1 MWVCQYQ
8 TFPGVL
14 FSTSSDQTGL
24 FPGLVCKRLDAPLP
38 GGSLSQWFS
47 FNKILRLVEELPF

>member
-1 MWVCQYQ
+1 MWVCQYE

-24 FPGLVCKRLDAPLP
+24 VPGLTCERLQEPLP
-38 GGSLSQWFS
+38 GSSLTQWFT
-47 FNKILRLVEELPF
+47 FNKILRLIEGAL

>member
-1 MWVCQYQ
+1 MCQYQ
-8 TFPGVL
+8 TFPGIL

-24 FPGLVCKRLDAPLP
+24 FPGLVCKRLAAPLP

-47 FNKILRLVEELPF
+47 FNKILRLIEELPF